1 MYFTLTATSKVK
13 GIQLGNFIFHMH
25 TCVLSHF
32 SRVQLFVTLWTCS
45 LPGSS
50 VPGIL
55 HAQTLEWVG
64 ISSCRG
70 SSWPRDQTWVFCI
83 AGGFFTTES
92 PGKPILHIPSARFW
106 YLAQRQFNIY
116 PFSPGYG
123 KYGTFLILQVR
134 YFSSFFLTLKIFAL
148 KYTML

>member
-1 MYFTLTATSKVK
+1 MYFTLTAPSKVK

-55 HAQTLEWVG
+55 QAQTLEWVG
-64 ISSCRG
+64 ISSCRE

-83 AGGFFTTES
+83 AGGFFTTEP
-92 PGKPILHIPSARFW
+92 PGKPILHIPSAKFW
-106 YLAQRQFNIY
+106 YLAQIQFNIY

-123 KYGTFLILQVR
+123 KYGTLLILQVR

-148 KYTML
+148 KYIML